1 MIPSNIAKLQA
12 GRDNVLCETGLAQ
25 CLAKAVGS
33 YLIYGYRMHNEKPQG
48 CLSELQVLVTWKID
62 LYEVQVTQLFN
73 CISERSCTFVEC
85 QH

>member
-12 GRDNVLCETGLAQ
+12 GMDNVLCGTGLAQ
-25 CLAKAVGS
+25 CLAKAVGL
-33 YLIYGYRMHNEKPQG
+33 YLIYGYRMDSEKPQG
-48 CLSELQVLVTWKID
+48 CLSELQALVTRKID
-62 LYEVQVTQLFN
+62 LYEVQITQLFN